1 MTKESQNI
9 LLYLKMS
16 AEQDAYRDWL
26 VSLQTHEMLE
36 HCYEFAVR
44 EDILFSMESN
54 DLTERQAKA
63 LLKSATPLADVFR
76 KFEKWETGHMQN
88 IWDCVVARANEV
100 IRAEFIAKKQA
111 ERNQ

>member
-1 MTKESQNI
+1 MTNEEINNQI
-9 LLYLKMS
+9 YEKMS
-16 AEQDAYRDWL
+16 AEQDAYQKWL
-26 VSLQTHEMLE
+26 VSLPTHEILE

-88 IWDCVVARANEV
+88 IWDCVEARANEV